1 MQESSPT
8 QDEDQDALVDALA
21 QTAFVLTS
29 ALNRIA
35 ADNDLSITQLRL
47 LGTLRGRSPQMK
59 RLADHL
65 GLEKSTLSGLI
76 DRAERRGV
84 VQRRPSES
92 DKRVVEVT
100 LTPDGESAARR
111 IENDVRLAVEP
122 IIRRLDAADRDALRV
137 LLERMLGPAPL

>member
-1 MQESSPT
+1 MEDSAPA
-8 QDEDQDALVDALA
+8 QDEDQDLLVDALA

-47 LGTLRGRSPQMK
+47 MGTLRGRSPQMK
-59 RLADHL
+59 QLADHL

-76 DRAERRGV
+76 DRAERKGV

-92 DKRVVEVT
+92 DRRVVEVT
-100 LTPDGESAARR
+100 LTPEGESAARR
-111 IENDVRLAVEP
+111 IEAEVRLAIEP
-122 IIRRLDAADRDALRV
+122 IIRRLDPDDRAALRI
-137 LLERMLGPAPL
+137 LLERVLGPAPL

>member
-1 MQESSPT
+1 MDDSGAPDD
-8 QDEDQDALVDALA
+8 QDLDALVDALA

-29 ALNRIA
+29 TLNRIA

-47 LGTLRGRSPQMK
+47 MGTLRGRSPQMK

-76 DRAERRGV
+76 DRAERKGF

-92 DKRVVEVT
+92 DRRVVEVT
-100 LTPDGESAARR
+100 LTPDGESTARR
-111 IENDVRLAVEP
+111 IETDVRVAVEP
-122 IIRRLDAADRDALRV
+122 IVQRLTADERTALRV
-137 LLERMLGPAPL
+137 LLERMLGPAPA